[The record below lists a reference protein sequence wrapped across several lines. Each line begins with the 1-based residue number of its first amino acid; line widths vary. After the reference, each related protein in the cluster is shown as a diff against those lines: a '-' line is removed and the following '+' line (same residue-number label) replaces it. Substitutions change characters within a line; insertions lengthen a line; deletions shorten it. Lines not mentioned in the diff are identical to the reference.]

1 MLFAHGSGPWI
12 RRGDDMT
19 GPRRQVRWLLPAG
32 MIAAAAATV
41 GIFTPAGSALA
52 QPALDDDPCMSA
64 TNAIGNGAPGG
75 TTSII
80 VNNGN
85 SSCVVSNG
93 SNGVSVNNSV
103 TSVSTQSENSVNT
116 SCINGRCC
124 VQTDGGPPTCTP

>member
-1 MLFAHGSGPWI
+1 
-12 RRGDDMT
+12 MT
-19 GPRRQVRWLLPAG
+19 GSRREVHWLLPAG
-32 MIAAAAATV
+32 MIAAAATV
-41 GIFTPAGSALA
+41 GLFTPTGSALA

-103 TSVSTQSENSVNT
+103 TSVSTQNGNSVNT
-116 SCINGRCC
+116 TCINGRCC
-124 VQTDGGPPTCTP
+124 VQTNSGPPTCTP

>member
-1 MLFAHGSGPWI
+1 
-12 RRGDDMT
+12 MT
-19 GPRRQVRWLLPAG
+19 GSRRQVRWLLPAG
-32 MIAAAAATV
+32 IIAAAATV
-41 GIFTPAGSALA
+41 AIFTPAGSALA

-64 TNAIGNGAPGG
+64 MNAIGNGAPGG

-80 VNNGN
+80 INNGN

-103 TSVSTQSENSVNT
+103 TSVSTQNGNSVNT

-124 VQTDGGPPTCTP
+124 VQTNGSPPTCNL